1 MTILN
6 DYFDLHNWQEEKHKT
21 LEYIQNNVSFRWAN
35 LWILACAI
43 LIASVWLNLNSTA
56 VVIGAMLI
64 SPLMW
69 PIISAWFSLGV
80 YDFTLLKRAIKN
92 LLIATFVSIFIATIY
107 FYITPFKEVQSEILA
122 RTSPTFFDII
132 IAFAGGIVG
141 IITITRV
148 EKGNPLPWVAIA
160 TALMPPL
167 CTAWYSIANGNL
179 YFFLWALYLYI
190 INLVFIF
197 IATFLIV
204 RHLRYPL
211 KQYIDT
217 QKQVE
222 IRRILTATTIV
233 ILIPAI
239 LLAYSLFWKEKFR
252 IDATRFLKQEFT
264 EKWEVILSQKIIFSP
279 QKEIEV
285 ATIGSQLSETDK
297 EVIQSHLND
306 FEWLQNTKL
315 KIIQGGQEV
324 DVSILKKNI
333 LSELNLTESTMTEKD
348 KTIQKLQEIIS
359 QSTFDSFG
367 ITKEVNLLYPE
378 IKTMEFFKENKNYQ
392 NDTNKSTIIAIYQS
406 INPLSWE
413 KFDTLWK
420 WLIQRLQVDSVE
432 MYHKQIV
439 ASTWS
444 LESTWATIAIQE

>member
-1 MTILN
+1 MNI
-6 DYFDLHNWQEEKHKT
+6 
-21 LEYIQNNVSFRWAN
+21 
-35 LWILACAI
+35 
-43 LIASVWLNLNSTA
+43 
-56 VVIGAMLI
+56 VIK
-64 SPLMW
+64 
-69 PIISAWFSLGV
+69 FSKIV
-80 YDFTLLKRAIKN
+80 
-92 LLIATFVSIFIATIY
+92 LLIIATQFLFGSSCNRDGSKPCRDARY
-107 FYITPFKEVQSEILA
+107 GFSVTSE
-122 RTSPTFFDII
+122 
-132 IAFAGGIVG
+132 
-141 IITITRV
+141 
-148 EKGNPLPWVAIA
+148 
-160 TALMPPL
+160 
-167 CTAWYSIANGNL
+167 
-179 YFFLWALYLYI
+179 
-190 INLVFIF
+190 
-197 IATFLIV
+197 
-204 RHLRYPL
+204 
-211 KQYIDT
+211 
-217 QKQVE
+217 
-222 IRRILTATTIV
+222 
-233 ILIPAI
+233 
-239 LLAYSLFWKEKFR
+239 
-252 IDATRFLKQEFT
+252 
-264 EKWEVILSQKIIFSP
+264 FSP

-324 DVSILKKNI
+324 DVGILKKNI

-432 MYHKQIV
+432 LYHKQIV